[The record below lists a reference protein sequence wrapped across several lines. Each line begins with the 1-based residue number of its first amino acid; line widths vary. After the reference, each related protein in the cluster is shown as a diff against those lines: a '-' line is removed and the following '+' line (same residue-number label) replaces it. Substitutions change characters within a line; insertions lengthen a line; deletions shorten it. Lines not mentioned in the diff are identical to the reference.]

1 MESICCGSF
10 EVVEVGEVGWCM
22 EVDLELVVVN
32 VEQLQVVEVF
42 GGRGE
47 RSIDDRMGEGRDSIT
62 VIVLIGI
69 GGER

>member
-1 MESICCGSF
+1 MESICCESF
-10 EVVEVGEVGWCM
+10 EVVEVGEVGRCM

-42 GGRGE
+42 GGHGE
-47 RSIDDRMGEGRDSIT
+47 RSINDRMGEGRDSIT

>member
-1 MESICCGSF
+1 
-10 EVVEVGEVGWCM
+10 M